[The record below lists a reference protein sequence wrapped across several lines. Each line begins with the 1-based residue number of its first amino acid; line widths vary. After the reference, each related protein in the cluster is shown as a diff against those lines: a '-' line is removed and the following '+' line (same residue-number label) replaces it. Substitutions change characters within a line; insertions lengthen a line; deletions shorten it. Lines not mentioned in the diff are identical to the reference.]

1 MFNLSELINDT
12 PIDSILLF
20 VITFVLL
27 VISAYIGK
35 FIFKRRNAHEEIA
48 DDEAKIILG
57 AILSLLGLLIGFVLS
72 ISINGYN
79 NRQQTE
85 ENEAIAI
92 GNAYQRVQ
100 ILNSCDRADAM
111 NLLEQYL
118 EARIEF
124 FKSGVS
130 DENNQWRR
138 LSLEKQ
144 AALWEIAVKEATKTP
159 NPVIASVLTAISDL
173 YLSQQKTMASW
184 RHQIPNAA
192 WFLLIFFAICSNI
205 LIGYNIRG
213 TKGKNWLIL
222 ILPSLTTLAL
232 FMIAEIDIPGEGVI
246 HVTPDDLISLQEFL
260 FKEGTLVG
268 QLGN

>member
-1 MFNLSELINDT
+1 MLNLSELINDT

-20 VITFVLL
+20 AVTFILL
-27 VISAYIGK
+27 VIAAYIGK
-35 FIFKRRNAHEEIA
+35 YIFKRRKANEDIA

-85 ENEAIAI
+85 ENEAIAV
-92 GNAYQRVQ
+92 GNAFQRAQ
-100 ILNSCDRADAM
+100 
-111 NLLEQYL
+111 LLESNDRSEASRLLQQYL
-118 EARIEF
+118 NARIEF

-130 DENNQWRR
+130 DENSRWRQI
-138 LSLEKQ
+138 SLEKQ
-144 AALWEIAVKEATKTP
+144 AELWALGVKEANKSP
-159 NPVIASVLTAISDL
+159 NAIIVSVLSSFSDL

-246 HVTPDDLISLQEFL
+246 HVTPDDLISLKEFL
-260 FKEGTLVG
+260 FKEDL
-268 QLGN
+268 LIKN

>member
-1 MFNLSELINDT
+1 MFNFSEFINDT

-20 VITFVLL
+20 IITFFLL
-27 VISAYIGK
+27 IISAYIGK
-35 FIFKRRNAHEEIA
+35 FIFKRKKLNDDIA

-72 ISINGYN
+72 ISISGYN

-92 GNAYQRVQ
+92 GNAYQRAQ
-100 ILNSCDRADAM
+100 LLNSSDRREAIH
-111 NLLEQYL
+111 LLQQYL
-118 EARIEF
+118 DARIEF

-138 LSLEKQ
+138 VSLEKQ
-144 AALWEIAVKEATKTP
+144 ATLWEIAVKEANQSP
-159 NPVIASVLTAISDL
+159 NPVIASVLTAFSDL

-192 WFLLIFFAICSNI
+192 WFLLIFFAICSNV

-260 FKEGTLVG
+260 FKEGALVG
-268 QLGN
+268 KLD

>member
-1 MFNLSELINDT
+1 MFNFSELINDT
-12 PIDSILLF
+12 PIDSFLLF
-20 VITFVLL
+20 TITFVLL
-27 VISAYIGK
+27 IISAYTGK
-35 FIFKRRNAHEEIA
+35 FIFKRKNAHEDAE
-48 DDEAKIILG
+48 DDEARIILG

-92 GNAYQRVQ
+92 GSAYQRAQ
-100 ILNSCDRADAM
+100 ILNSSDREQAIH
-111 NLLEQYL
+111 LLQQYL
-118 EARIEF
+118 DARIEF
-124 FKSGVS
+124 FKSGIS

-138 LSLEKQ
+138 VSLDKQ
-144 AALWEIAVKEATKTP
+144 AELWEIGVKEANKSP
-159 NPVIASVLTAISDL
+159 NPVIASVLTAFSDL

-192 WFLLIFFAICSNI
+192 WFLLIFFAISANM
-205 LIGYNIRG
+205 LIGFNIRG

-246 HVTPDDLISLQEFL
+246 HVTPNDLISLQEYL
-260 FKEGTLVG
+260 FKDGALVG
-268 QLGN
+268 KLN

>member
-1 MFNLSELINDT
+1 MFSLSELINDT

-20 VITFVLL
+20 IITFVLL
-27 VISAYIGK
+27 VISAYVGK
-35 FIFKRRNAHEEIA
+35 YIFKRKKAHEELA

-92 GNAYQRVQ
+92 GNAYQRAQ
-100 ILNSCDRADAM
+100 ILDSNERSKAI
-111 NLLEQYL
+111 NLLQQYL

-138 LSLEKQ
+138 TSLEKQ
-144 AALWEIAVKEATKTP
+144 ALLWDIGVQEANKSP
-159 NPVIASVLTAISDL
+159 NPVIASVLTSFSDL

-192 WFLLIFFAICSNI
+192 WFLLIFFAICSNV

-260 FKEGTLVG
+260 FKDGTLVG
-268 QLGN
+268 GLG

>member
-1 MFNLSELINDT
+1 MFNISELINDS

-20 VITFVLL
+20 VITFILL
-27 VISAYIGK
+27 VISAYVGK
-35 FIFKRRNAHEEIA
+35 YIFKRKSAHEEA
-48 DDEAKIILG
+48 TDDEAKIILG

-92 GNAYQRVQ
+92 GTAYQRAQ
-100 ILNSCDRADAM
+100 LLSTDDRGKASQ
-111 NLLEQYL
+111 LIQQYL

-124 FKSGVS
+124 FKSGIS
-130 DENNQWRR
+130 DENNQWRMT
-138 LSLEKQ
+138 SLEKQ
-144 AALWEIAVKEATKTP
+144 SQLWEIAVKEASQTP
-159 NPVIASVLTAISDL
+159 NPIVASVLSAFSDL
-173 YLSQQKTMASW
+173 YLSQQKTMVSW
-184 RHQIPNAA
+184 RHQIPNAT

-232 FMIAEIDIPGEGVI
+232 FMIAEIDVPGEGMI
-246 HVTPDDLISLQEFL
+246 HVTPDDLILLQEFL
-260 FKEGTLVG
+260 FRDGAW
-268 QLGN
+268 LGK

>member
-20 VITFVLL
+20 IITFVLL
-27 VISAYIGK
+27 IISAYIGK
-35 FIFKRRNAHEEIA
+35 YIFKRRSAHEELA

-92 GNAYQRVQ
+92 GNAYQRAQ
-100 ILNSCDRADAM
+100 LLSGDERAEAS
-111 NLLEQYL
+111 LLIQQYL

-124 FKSGVS
+124 FRSGVS
-130 DENNQWRR
+130 DENSQWRMT
-138 LSLEKQ
+138 SLTKQ
-144 AALWEIAVKEATKTP
+144 GQLWEIGVKQAQESP
-159 NPVIASVLTAISDL
+159 NPVVSSVLSAFGDL
-173 YLSQQKTMASW
+173 YVSQQKTMASW

-192 WFLLIFFAICSNI
+192 WFLLIFFAVCSNV

-213 TKGKNWLIL
+213 TKGKNWLIV

-246 HVTPDDLISLQEFL
+246 HVTPDDLLLLQDFL
-260 FKEGTLVG
+260 FKDGAW
-268 QLGN
+268 LGK

>member
-1 MFNLSELINDT
+1 MFNFSELINNS

-20 VITFVLL
+20 IITFILL

-35 FIFKRRNAHEEIA
+35 YIFKRKLAHEEA
-48 DDEAKIILG
+48 TDDEAKIILG

-92 GNAYQRVQ
+92 GTAYQRAQ
-100 ILNSCDRADAM
+100 LLSTDDR
-111 NLLEQYL
+111 NKSSLLIQEYL

-130 DENNQWRR
+130 DENSQWRTV
-138 LSLEKQ
+138 SLDKQ
-144 AALWEIAVKEATKTP
+144 NQLWEIAVKEAAQSP
-159 NPVIASVLTAISDL
+159 NPIVASVLSAFSDL

-184 RHQIPNAA
+184 RHQIPNAT

-232 FMIAEIDIPGEGVI
+232 FMIAEIDVPGEGMI
-246 HVTPDDLISLQEFL
+246 HVTPDDLILLQEFL
-260 FKEGTLVG
+260 FKDGAW
-268 QLGN
+268 LGK

>member
-1 MFNLSELINDT
+1 MMFNISELINDS

-27 VISAYIGK
+27 ILSAYIGK
-35 FIFKRRNAHEEIA
+35 YIFKRKSGHEEVA

-92 GNAYQRVQ
+92 GTAYQRAQ
-100 ILNSCDRADAM
+100 LLNADDRNKASQ
-111 NLLEQYL
+111 LLQQYL

-124 FKSGVS
+124 FKSGIS
-130 DENNQWRR
+130 DENSQWRMF
-138 LSLEKQ
+138 SLEKQ
-144 AALWEIAVKEATKTP
+144 NQLWEIAVKEANQSP
-159 NPVIASVLTAISDL
+159 NPVVASVLTAFSDL

-184 RHQIPNAA
+184 RHQIPNAT
-192 WFLLIFFAICSNI
+192 WFLLIFFAICSNV

-232 FMIAEIDIPGEGVI
+232 FMIAEIDVPGEGMI
-246 HVTPDDLISLQEFL
+246 HVVPDDLVLLQEFL
-260 FKEGTLVG
+260 FKDGAW
-268 QLGN
+268 LGK

>member
-1 MFNLSELINDT
+1 MFNISELINDS

-20 VITFVLL
+20 VVTFILL
-27 VISAYIGK
+27 VLAAYIGK
-35 FIFKRRNAHEEIA
+35 YIFKRKAANEEA
-48 DDEAKIILG
+48 SDDEAKIILG

-92 GNAYQRVQ
+92 GTAYQRAQ
-100 ILNSCDRADAM
+100 LLNNSIDKAEASQ
-111 NLLEQYL
+111 LLQQYL

-130 DENNQWRR
+130 DENNQWRMI
-138 LSLEKQ
+138 SLDKQ
-144 AALWEIAVKEATKTP
+144 SQLWNIAVKEANQSP
-159 NPVIASVLTAISDL
+159 NPIVASVLSSFSDL

-184 RHQIPNAA
+184 RHQIPNAT

-213 TKGKNWLIL
+213 TKGKNWLII

-246 HVTPDDLISLQEFL
+246 HVTPDDLALLQEFL
-260 FKEGTLVG
+260 FRDGAWISK
-268 QLGN
+268 

>member
-1 MFNLSELINDT
+1 MFNISELINDS

-20 VITFVLL
+20 VITFILL
-27 VISAYIGK
+27 IVSAYIGK
-35 FIFKRRNAHEEIA
+35 YIFKRKSAHEEVV

-92 GNAYQRVQ
+92 GTAYQRAQ
-100 ILNSCDRADAM
+100 LLNSDDRNKASQ
-111 NLLEQYL
+111 LIQQYL

-124 FKSGVS
+124 FKTGIS
-130 DENNQWRR
+130 DENNQWRMV
-138 LSLEKQ
+138 SLEKQ
-144 AALWEIAVKEATKTP
+144 NQLWDIAVKEASQSP
-159 NPVIASVLTAISDL
+159 NPVVASVLSAFSDL

-184 RHQIPNAA
+184 RHQIPNAT
-192 WFLLIFFAICSNI
+192 WFLLIFFAICSNV

-232 FMIAEIDIPGEGVI
+232 FMIAEIDVPGEGMI
-246 HVTPDDLISLQEFL
+246 HVVPDDLVLLQEFL
-260 FKEGTLVG
+260 FKDGAW
-268 QLGN
+268 LGK

>member
-1 MFNLSELINDT
+1 MFNLSEFINDS

-27 VISAYIGK
+27 VIAAYVGK
-35 FIFKRRNAHEEIA
+35 FIFKRKNAHEEAA

-92 GNAYQRVQ
+92 GNAYQRAQ
-100 ILNSCDRADAM
+100 LLGDTDRMEASK
-111 NLLEQYL
+111 LLQQYL

-130 DENNQWRR
+130 DENNQWRM
-138 LSLEKQ
+138 LSLQKQ
-144 AALWEIAVKEATKTP
+144 NQLWEIGVKEAHQSP
-159 NPVIASVLTAISDL
+159 NPVVASVLSAFSDL

-184 RHQIPNAA
+184 RHQIPNAT
-192 WFLLIFFAICSNI
+192 WFLLIFFAICSNV

-246 HVTPDDLISLQEFL
+246 HVTPDDLVLLQDFL
-260 FKEGTLVG
+260 FKDGAW
-268 QLGN
+268 LGKVE

>member
-1 MFNLSELINDT
+1 MMFNISELINDS

-27 VISAYIGK
+27 ILSAYIGK
-35 FIFKRRNAHEEIA
+35 YIFKRKSAHEEVA

-92 GNAYQRVQ
+92 GTAYQRAQ
-100 ILNSCDRADAM
+100 LLNADDRNNASQ
-111 NLLEQYL
+111 LLQQYL

-124 FKSGVS
+124 FKSGIS
-130 DENNQWRR
+130 DENSQWRMV
-138 LSLEKQ
+138 SLEKQ
-144 AALWEIAVKEATKTP
+144 NQLWEIAVKEANQSP
-159 NPVIASVLTAISDL
+159 NPVVASVLTAFSDL
-173 YLSQQKTMASW
+173 YLYQQKTMASW
-184 RHQIPNAA
+184 RHQIPNAT
-192 WFLLIFFAICSNI
+192 WLLLIFFAICSNV

-213 TKGKNWLIL
+213 TKGKNCLIL

-232 FMIAEIDIPGEGVI
+232 FMIAEIDVPGEGMI
-246 HVTPDDLISLQEFL
+246 HVVPDDLVLLQEFL
-260 FKEGTLVG
+260 FKDGAW
-268 QLGN
+268 LGK